1 MIRRR
6 GGGRRRVENSCLH
19 PDDTP
24 SRVSE
29 VGHVEKSSSENSR
42 WECLLGN
49 GPEGQEVKIQSQSRF
64 QVGWLC
70 SPTVPSV
77 TEEPDLQG
85 WPPAAV
91 SVLGHL
97 DCFLPGCSRL
107 CCSECLTQV
116 GDHPSSCLDWRREER
131 KGLGEGGRFATWTS
145 QHCPYR
151 RDKI

>member
-70 SPTVPSV
+70 SPTVPLCHKKSLTYRAGPQRLCLYSDTLTASSQDV
-77 TEEPDLQG
+77 AG
-85 WPPAAV
+85 CAAV
-91 SVLGHL
+91 S
-97 DCFLPGCSRL
+97 
-107 CCSECLTQV
+107 
-116 GDHPSSCLDWRREER
+116 
-131 KGLGEGGRFATWTS
+131 A
-145 QHCPYR
+145 
-151 RDKI
+151 